1 MKSLD
6 RKDQEEGQSGAKKKE
21 GADTHQRHAPAVGA
35 HQGLGEGAGVRLSQ
49 RGGHPPEENVD
60 GKGVRGH
67 PRALH
72 ISLWRHLPK
81 RQSSLCQ
88 RKHPPAMNGDYHP
101 RGGKPSFPQHLQGL
115 EKGLEIFLPVVRG
128 PVVPGIGGDG
138 NHSLR
143 KRRKPP
149 VVIPEIEPPALPP
162 FIRRCK
168 DSGNILRRPR
178 LPQLEDT
185 AAGPH
190 CRTDPPSPVGEAKSS
205 TEKRWVHKSQWGS
218 IPKYPSHTATK
229 MAACEMEL
237 GLRLCNSTP

>member
-21 GADTHQRHAPAVGA
+21 GADTHHRHAPAVGA

-49 RGGHPPEENVD
+49 RGGHPPEENID
-60 GKGVRGH
+60 GEGVRGH

-81 RQSSLCQ
+81 RQSPLRQ
-88 RKHPPAMNGDYHP
+88 RKHPPAMNGGYHP
-101 RGGKPSFPQHLQGL
+101 RGGKPSFPQRLQGL

-128 PVVPGIGGDG
+128 PVALGIGGDG
-138 NHSLR
+138 DHSLR

-168 DSGNILRRPR
+168 DSGNILRRPQ

-185 AAGPH
+185 VTGPH
-190 CRTDPPSPVGEAKSS
+190 CRTDPPLSRRRSEKLRGEEMGPHVPVGIDPQVSFAHHYKD
-205 TEKRWVHKSQWGS
+205 GS
-218 IPKYPSHTATK
+218 
-229 MAACEMEL
+229 L
-237 GLRLCNSTP
+237 